1 MQSYN
6 LLKTYKGRAVL
17 KNFIFDFGQV
27 IVHFDAEFM
36 TSQYIKDKDDI
47 DMVKAVVFDRLYW
60 DRLDKGDI
68 EDSEVLE
75 GIKSRLPQRLWES
88 AQRVYVNWYYN
99 LPFVDGML
107 ELIETLKKEGKRLY
121 VISDIS
127 RGFANGYKNVPKLKE
142 LFSKFDGLVFSG
154 TIGITKPD
162 SRIFEYLLNT
172 YNLKA
177 EDCFFIDDRESNIN
191 GAKEVGMQGYVF
203 DGNAKKLCE
212 FIRTL

>member
-1 MQSYN
+1 M
-6 LLKTYKGRAVL
+6 
-17 KNFIFDFGQV
+17 KNFVFDFGQV
-27 IVHFDAEFM
+27 IVHFNADFM
-36 TSQYIKDKDDI
+36 TSKYIKDKDDI
-47 DMVKAVVFDRLYW
+47 NLVKAVVFDRLYW
-60 DRLDKGDI
+60 DRLDKGNI

-88 AQRVYVNWYYN
+88 AQKVYVNWYYN

-107 ELIETLKKEGKRLY
+107 ELIDTLKKEGKKLY
-121 VISDIS
+121 IISDIS
-127 RGFANGYKNVPKLKE
+127 RGFANGYQNVPKIKE

-162 SRIFEYLLNT
+162 RRIFEHLLNT

-177 EDCFFIDDRESNIN
+177 EDCLFIDDREANIN

-203 DGNAKKLCE
+203 DGNAKKLWE
-212 FIRTL
+212 FIKTL